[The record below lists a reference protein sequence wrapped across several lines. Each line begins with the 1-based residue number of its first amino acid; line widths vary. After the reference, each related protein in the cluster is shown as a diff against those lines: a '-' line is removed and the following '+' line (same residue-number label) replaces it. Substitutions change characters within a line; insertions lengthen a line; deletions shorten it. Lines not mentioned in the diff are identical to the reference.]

1 MAPDKSILTVISSA
15 DRNSEIQR
23 RLQEQ
28 EVQSARRLLALATG
42 SHVEAF
48 LISKDIIT
56 KQILGLNGSKP
67 RK

>member
-28 EVQSARRLLALATG
+28 EVQAARRLLALATG

-48 LISKDIIT
+48 MISKDIIT